1 MVACSNIRGQHW
13 MKTVMVKMNMMLKKL
28 MKMAL
33 RMDNK
38 DEFLY
43 VILPDSVIYQLIIVF
58 ENKFCFYF

>member
-1 MVACSNIRGQHW
+1 MVACPNIRGQHW

-33 RMDNK
+33 RTDNK

>member
-1 MVACSNIRGQHW
+1 
-13 MKTVMVKMNMMLKKL
+13 MVKMNMMLKKL

-33 RMDNK
+33 WTNNK

-43 VILPDSVIYQLIIVF
+43 VILPDSVIYQF